1 MALSKAEIAARY
13 GTALFDYAEDMDAL
27 ASVHADLQEL
37 AQAISEYPQ
46 ILKVFSDPIFNSAE
60 KAKSLS
66 AIEQGLTKEVQNF
79 LNLLLDYDH
88 FLELPDIINCFNDL
102 YNKSQKIETG
112 VAVSAVPLDQEQLQ
126 KLGAGYAQKYNLQ
139 KVILTNVVDPN
150 IIGGVILKVGDCVID
165 GSVKNKLKKIRAQLV
180 NKN

>member
-1 MALSKAEIAARY
+1 MALSKEEIAARY

-37 AQAISEYPQ
+37 AKAISEYPQ

-112 VAVSAVPLDQEQLQ
+112 VAVSTVPLDQEQLQ
-126 KLGAGYAQKYNLQ
+126 KIGAGYAQKYNLQ